1 MPRFFTLDEARALLP
16 RVGELARAMRDRKA
30 EFDRHRDAY
39 ELLAARLADEGE
51 HLLEPHRR
59 HRAALERLATEIQR
73 LINEVMALGV
83 EVKGIDE
90 GLVDFPSERDGE
102 AIYLCWKL
110 DEPDIG
116 WWHDLTSGF
125 RGRRPL

>member
-116 WWHDLTSGF
+116 WWHDLASGF